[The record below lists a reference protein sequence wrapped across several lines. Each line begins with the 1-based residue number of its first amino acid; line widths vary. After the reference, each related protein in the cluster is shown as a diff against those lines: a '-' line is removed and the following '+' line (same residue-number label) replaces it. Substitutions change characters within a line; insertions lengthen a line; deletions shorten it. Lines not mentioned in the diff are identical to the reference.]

1 MGMVWAPDKKQ
12 IEDATAAIRDG
23 WDEKTRQ
30 KRFTGEKP
38 KPWELPVVSTEA
50 LPSYVLLWIESLN
63 RSGEN
68 GDE

>member
-1 MGMVWAPDKKQ
+1 MVWAPDKKQ
-12 IEDATAAIRDG
+12 IEDATAAIRAG

-38 KPWELPVVSTEA
+38 KQFEFPVIITEA

-68 GDE
+68 GNE